1 MARDI
6 FKQSAQGEKFLQ
18 KHHRLGL
25 SLSEIHQFFDA
36 FTTAQQ
42 ERGSYAAVWETI
54 ATAYKMG
61 VATGVRNNRRV

>member
-18 KHHRLGL
+18 KHYRLEL
-25 SLSEIHQFFDA
+25 SIGEMHQFFDA

-54 ATAYKMG
+54 ATAYRMG
-61 VATGVRNNRRV
+61 IAAGARNSRRA